1 MSVVYVTMW
10 WVTLLQLKE
19 KCSRQKTKL
28 SSLREEIIDLEVRLL
43 RILLHLLLVWYIQ
56 AQLKQFEQLKEVNK
70 RYHTHTVELKD
81 KIAELMVIRTHK
93 FMY

>member
-1 MSVVYVTMW
+1 M
-10 WVTLLQLKE
+10 VTLLQLKE

-43 RILLHLLLVWYIQ
+43 RILLQLLTLLLLVWYIQ

-70 RYHTHTVELKD
+70 RYHTHTVKLKD

>member
-1 MSVVYVTMW
+1 M
-10 WVTLLQLKE
+10 VTLLQLKE
-19 KCSRQKTKL
+19 KCSRQKPKL
-28 SSLREEIIDLEVRLL
+28 SSLREEIIDLEVWLL
-43 RILLHLLLVWYIQ
+43 RILLQLLTLLLLVWYIQ

-81 KIAELMVIRTHK
+81 KIAELMVISTHK

>member
-1 MSVVYVTMW
+1 MI
-10 WVTLLQLKE
+10 TLLQLKE

-43 RILLHLLLVWYIQ
+43 RILLQLLTLLLVWYIQ